1 MTEER
6 ETVLYSKSGAIAHLV
21 LNRPSV
27 INAYNLQMRDD
38 LFRALEAV
46 REDPDV
52 RVTIVRGAGDRGFC
66 AGADLTE
73 FGTAPSQVVARQ
85 VRWER
90 DVWGLFASIDK
101 PFVAALHGY
110 VIGSGVEIA
119 CLCDIRI
126 ASEDATFSM
135 PEVALG
141 MVPAA
146 GGTQTLPRV
155 LGVGRALEMLL
166 TSRRIAAHDAL
177 RLGLVHNVV
186 SRDRLLE
193 ESERVALNLASRTP
207 EVLAAA
213 KTAIHEG
220 MDLSLE
226 RGLELEERLALQ
238 ALSAADPRDT
248 LTGRPGRG
256 SDSR

>member
-1 MTEER
+1 MTEGR
-6 ETVLYSKSGAIAHLV
+6 ETVLYSKSGTVAHLV

-27 INAYNLQMRDD
+27 INAYNMQMRDD
-38 LFRALEAV
+38 LYRALEAV
-46 REDPDV
+46 RDDPEV

-90 DVWGLFASIDK
+90 DVWGLFASIKK

-119 CLCDIRI
+119 CLCDIRV

-155 LGVGRALEMLL
+155 LGIGHALEMLL
-166 TSRRIAAHDAL
+166 TSRRISAHDAL
-177 RLGLVHNVV
+177 RLGLVHQVV
-186 SRDRLLE
+186 SRNGLLE
-193 ESERVALNLASRTP
+193 ESERMALSLASRRP
-207 EVLAAA
+207 ELLAAA
-213 KTAIHEG
+213 KIAVQEG
-220 MDLSLE
+220 TDLPLE
-226 RGLELEERLALQ
+226 RGLELEERLALR
-238 ALSAADPRDT
+238 ALSVADQHDT
-248 LTGRPGRG
+248 LTGSPGRTAG
-256 SDSR
+256 R